1 MNLNKI
7 SVKQQGGQMIPNEP
21 GMQQQSQVDPAIQQ
35 VSVFFKESIEQG
47 GKPEEVVMGLMQ
59 QEVDQN
65 TIVQALMSLGYQ
77 ENDLQVLFQ
86 NIQEQQQVADPTPQ
100 QINQDPQQLARQQEI
115 QEDQE
120 GLNVNI
126 DPVEIAKSGIEIKPE
141 NEGKFTAWAKAR
153 GMSVQEAAKKVMA
166 NKDRYPTRIVKM
178 ANFAKNAAGF
188 KKQVGGTVEIQ
199 KLSEDG
205 KNIITER
212 DGMTILTD
220 NPYDNQDA
228 KSQLQDIETQIK
240 LLQQQAAIAKAQA
253 QYNAKKA
260 LLNEQKEGGEFKPHF
275 MYKGD
280 RKIRA
285 KDMETHLRL
294 KEAGYTHD
302 VPKAQTG
309 NEMIDSAYRFANK
322 NNITVKDSN
331 DNILYGGQDVVND
344 NDDGIINNP
353 FYISPSAFHTGKRFS
368 PASLVNSVVDFG
380 TTLFGGQDK
389 DNDGL
394 KDGSLRDLKNKTIA
408 NKAKKYADA
417 DYTVNLDLSDENV
430 TNFQNWMT
438 QYQKENPTLKDAIS
452 NLPTPN
458 VETNKSEINNVV
470 EEGKKWLSDNIG
482 NLGSSAQGVYD
493 ALKNK
498 ISGANPKKQFGNGE
512 STSNEFDLA
521 NVFQNQTDY
530 MADTQAVADSQ
541 LQQRFPDLG
550 PTPLESQMQSENQ
563 QLVEESEL
571 DADALFNKINFGS
584 VDVDT
589 GGVFGALKRG
599 YDSNAMRAFEDI
611 SGKGIGIISNLNDFM
626 EDADDSG
633 YVDAR
638 QNMVA
643 DNVYATK
650 TDAQFKRGKGP
661 DINTGLFG
669 SDADRVTGYYMKN
682 GGTNNPGFKAL
693 PKSVQANILQNM
705 QGGGVPGE
713 QIPGM
718 PTKEQLDLLV
728 YMNNYKN
735 SFMADGY
742 KPSQSEFDAM
752 DQKTKEMY
760 AQTFPGNYKIS
771 SDTPTREEL
780 NAITNKMQMG
790 GGGIPGQQIPGM
802 PTKAQ
807 LDALTGANKI
817 QFVPGTSQYEYLA
830 SLPEQSVDFQLP
842 NFVKDSS
849 YNQMLVTRLF
859 KDSELMKLPS
869 QSENFQLDNF
879 VKMQMGGTPGEQIPG
894 TPTKEE
900 LDLLVYLNKFNKGFM
915 ADGYKPSQSEFDT
928 MSQSQKETYAESFPG
943 FYKISSD
950 TPTKEELDA
959 ITNKMEMGGNPFNPL
974 KLFTDDL
981 EEYQK
986 KGETPVRPR
995 RSRSEIEAEMAE
1007 LQRQIDS
1014 ENSRIEG
1021 FRSNVDK
1028 IYRGI
1033 LTSKEVDD
1041 EQQRKNELA
1050 KILGDDSSINPNIFR
1065 RDEYNVVGLDTV
1077 PSPTRN
1083 WLQSR
1088 VDSGE
1093 AGYGCTSYGC
1103 GILRQAGATTAEGKP
1118 FPIISG
1124 NSQLN
1129 SMIERNEGG
1138 LGMQL
1143 MEPGFSDLLPG
1154 DRVVSNYSTSGGS
1167 GEAHTMIFTGDY
1179 DENGS
1184 PIMMENS
1191 GGDVSGGVSYRP
1203 LSSIKGYDDTSD
1215 PNSGLRVTRYVGSTS
1230 DLNNQL
1236 SALQSDLDNR
1246 NYKRDLVT
1254 PLNISL
1260 NPAPISMS
1268 ETLLPKAELLPEL
1281 LPMNNYG
1288 GERGEAAYLAN
1299 RDRVIKREMAKAQQ
1313 GGETINVDPKMLA
1326 KLIAAGADIEML

>member
-1 MNLNKI
+1 MDLNKI
-7 SVKQQGGQMIPNEP
+7 SVKQQGGQMIPNQP
-21 GMQQQSQVDPAIQQ
+21 GMQQQPQVDPAIQQ

-86 NIQEQQQVADPTPQ
+86 NIQKQQQPSDPTAQ

-115 QEDQE
+115 QEGQE

-126 DPVEIAKSGIEIKPE
+126 DPIEMAKSGIEIKPE
-141 NEGKFTAWAKAR
+141 NKGKFTAWAKAR

-178 ANFAKNAAGF
+178 ANFAKNAAGWN
-188 KKQVGGTVEIQ
+188 KAQDGVETQ
-199 KLSEDG
+199 KLSPDG
-205 KNIITER
+205 RSVITER
-212 DGMTILTD
+212 DGMTILKD
-220 NPYDNQDA
+220 NPWNNQDA

-253 QYNAKKA
+253 QHNAKKA

-280 RKIRA
+280 RKIKA

-294 KEAGYTHD
+294 KEAGYTHEA
-302 VPKAQTG
+302 PKAQSG
-309 NEMIDSAYRFANK
+309 NEMIDSSYKFANK
-322 NNITVKDSN
+322 NNITVKDLEG
-331 DNILYGGQDVVND
+331 NILYGNQNTVDD
-344 NDDGIINNP
+344 KDDGLVQNP
-353 FYISPSAFHTGKRFS
+353 FYINPSAFHSGKRFS
-368 PASLVNSVVDFG
+368 PGSLVNSVVDFG

-417 DYTVNLDLSDENV
+417 DYTLNLDLGEENIN
-430 TNFQNWMT
+430 NFRNWFT
-438 QYQKENPTLKDAIS
+438 QYQKENPTIGSAIS

-470 EEGKKWLSDNIG
+470 EQGKNWLNENITD
-482 NLGSSAQGVYD
+482 LGESAQSLYD

-498 ISGANPKKQFGNGE
+498 ISGSNSKKQFGGPNMF
-512 STSNEFDLA
+512 NFKDLIGSQ
-521 NVFQNQTDY
+521 VQTDY
-530 MADTQAVADSQ
+530 MADTQAVADAQ
-541 LQQRFPDLG
+541 LGEQFPELG
-550 PTPLESQMQSENQ
+550 NTPLELETETNSQ
-563 QLVEESEL
+563 QLLADAGL
-571 DADALFNKINFGS
+571 DSDALFDKINFGS

-589 GGVFGALKRG
+589 GGVTGALKRA
-599 YDSNAMRAFEDI
+599 YNSNTMRNFENI
-611 SGKGIGIISNLNDFM
+611 AGKGIGIISNINDFM

-638 QNMVA
+638 QNIIA
-643 DNVYATK
+643 DNAYATK

-661 DINTGLFG
+661 DVLTGLYG
-669 SDADRVTGYYMKN
+669 SDADRVTGLYMNKN
-682 GGTNNPGFKAL
+682 GGGIDNAGFKAL

-705 QGGGVPGE
+705 QGGGVPG
-713 QIPGM
+713 
-718 PTKEQLDLLV
+718 
-728 YMNNYKN
+728 
-735 SFMADGY
+735 
-742 KPSQSEFDAM
+742 
-752 DQKTKEMY
+752 
-760 AQTFPGNYKIS
+760 
-771 SDTPTREEL
+771 
-780 NAITNKMQMG
+780 
-790 GGGIPGQQIPGM
+790 QQIPGM

-807 LDALTGANKI
+807 LDAITGANEI
-817 QFVPGTSQYEYLA
+817 QFVPMSPQYEYLS

-842 NFVKDSS
+842 NFKENSA
-849 YNQMLVTRLF
+849 YNKMLVTRLF
-859 KDSELMKLPS
+859 KDSELMKSPS
-869 QSENFQLDNF
+869 QSENFQLNNF
-879 VKMQMGGTPGEQIPG
+879 EKMQ
-894 TPTKEE
+894 
-900 LDLLVYLNKFNKGFM
+900 
-915 ADGYKPSQSEFDT
+915 
-928 MSQSQKETYAESFPG
+928 
-943 FYKISSD
+943 
-950 TPTKEELDA
+950 
-959 ITNKMEMGGNPFNPL
+959 MGGNPFNPL
-974 KLFTDDL
+974 KLFTGDL

-986 KGETPVRPR
+986 KGETPVRTR
-995 RSRSEIEAEMAE
+995 RSRSEIESEMAE

-1021 FRSNVDK
+1021 FRSNIDK
-1028 IYRGI
+1028 IYRGF
-1033 LTSKEVDD
+1033 LTSKEADSD
-1041 EQQRKNELA
+1041 ELRQQQLNE
-1050 KILGDDSSINPNIFR
+1050 ILGENSSINPNLFNVTT
-1065 RDEYNVVGLDTV
+1065 DAYGDAVVGLDSI
-1077 PSPTRN
+1077 PSATRN

-1088 VDSGE
+1088 TDSGE

-1191 GGDVSGGVSYRP
+1191 GGNVSGGVSYRP
-1203 LSSIKGYDDTSD
+1203 LSSIKNYADTSD

-1236 SALQSDLDNR
+1236 SALQSDIDTG

-1254 PLNISL
+1254 PLTTSL

-1268 ETLLPKAELLPEL
+1268 EISLPKAEL

-1299 RDRVIKREMAKAQQ
+1299 RDRVIKRELSKAQTGIPVSSSLSNVLGGNMMAHPMMKKLLNLTPSSEEELIDIYNSARNISNISEGLEFFNNVKKDDIKRYLDESGIDKKEVREYVENQPFYDEANWVTKQGIKLAMKMKGLKQ